1 MKKHVP
7 RAVTLLFLFFFF
19 ALLLITSPVQAG
31 GKIEIG
37 EDKWISVGLGMRS
50 SFSFNEDQ
58 APNGNN
64 WNNDFRLENLRLY
77 VNGQMHKYLKFE
89 FNTECTNCPGILP
102 ANNSLGGAG
111 GGGTMIV
118 LDAIAKFEFNPYF
131 NVWAGRL
138 LVPLDRAELSG
149 PFYQNTFDFDKTPFY
164 PSDFGN
170 FGAGRFGRD
179 DGINVWGAVM
189 DGRLSYV
196 VGLFD
201 GFDSVQNLADNLLY
215 AGRISYNFLN
225 VEKNPG
231 YYTSSTYYGTGGD
244 ILTLAFAIN
253 HQAGGVGNAA
263 NPGDFTGFSTDLL
276 FEKLLG
282 SSADDW
288 VFTAE
293 GEFKHFDSEL
303 NVAALGAGFFGCFCM
318 FDGDAYS
325 VAGLLLFPNNGGFG
339 RFQPYVRWTENI
351 SNNSA
356 DTDEFEAGMN
366 YVIDGHNA
374 RLSLAWQYGNINRN
388 GTTGVPNQLDFTS
401 TAGGGS
407 IHAIKIG
414 VQFQL

>member
-1 MKKHVP
+1 MGKM
-7 RAVTLLFLFFFF
+7 RAGLTIGAVLFVVSVLLAPQVF
-19 ALLLITSPVQAG
+19 AG

-37 EDKWISVGLGMRS
+37 EDKWISVGMGMRA
-50 SFSFNEDQ
+50 SFGVIEDL
-58 APNGNN
+58 APNGDE
-64 WNNDFRLENLRLY
+64 WNNDFRLENMRLY

-89 FNTECTNCPGILP
+89 FNTECTNCPGIAP
-102 ANNSLGGAG
+102 NNTGGT
-111 GGGTMIV
+111 GGTMIV

-138 LVPLDRAELSG
+138 LVPLDRAELDG

-170 FGAGRFGRD
+170 FAAGRFGRD
-179 DGINVWGAVM
+179 DGVNVWGAVM
-189 DGRLSYV
+189 DGKLSYV
-196 VGLFD
+196 VGVFD
-201 GFDSVQNLADNLLY
+201 GVDGGPNRGDSLLY

-253 HQAGGVGNAA
+253 HQAGGAGTAA
-263 NPGDFTGFSTDLL
+263 NPGDFTGYSTDLL

-282 SSADDW
+282 SSANDW

-293 GEFKHFDSEL
+293 GEFKHFDADL
-303 NVAALGAGFFGCFCM
+303 NAAALASAGCFCL

-325 VAGLLLFPNNGGFG
+325 VAGLLLFPDNGGFG

-356 DTDEFEAGMN
+356 DTSEFEAGTN

-374 RLSLAWQYGNINRN
+374 RLSLFWQYGNINRLSN
-388 GTTGVPNQLDFTS
+388 AGVPMQFDFTP
-401 TAGGGS
+401 TAGGDS
-407 IHAIKIG
+407 VHAIKMA